1 MSNFILFAVFPY
13 VALAIFLTGTVYRY
27 RAHGFMFSSL
37 SSQFLE
43 GRQLFWGS
51 LLFHLGILFLFLG
64 HLIAFLF
71 PRSLLAWNGAP
82 VRLMILEGS
91 MFAFALCALI
101 GLLTLIKRRAS
112 SSRVRIVT
120 TRMDLLVLAILLLQ
134 VGSGIWVALSYR
146 WGSAWFA
153 AVLTPYLRSIF
164 GLNPQI
170 EAIAAMP
177 FAIKLHLISA
187 MVIVAIVP
195 FTRLVHFLVPP
206 INYSWRSYQQVIW
219 NWDRRKIRNPAE
231 RLPTISPRNN

>member
-1 MSNFILFAVFPY
+1 
-13 VALAIFLTGTVYRY
+13 
-27 RAHGFMFSSL
+27 
-37 SSQFLE
+37 
-43 GRQLFWGS
+43 
-51 LLFHLGILFLFLG
+51 
-64 HLIAFLF
+64 
-71 PRSLLAWNGAP
+71 
-82 VRLMILEGS
+82 